1 MVAFCSKVVPV
12 SGGAGRPRSAADRIS
27 TPKRPS
33 MPRIS
38 PALPRLWVATTS
50 LGKVKRRAIRRPH
63 PEEWSAGP
71 RLDHRGVFSAAWSA
85 TDAVLVPILRD
96 AALCA
101 APRDEVSA
109 VLPFLLSSCR
119 SLAAAG
125 A

>member
-1 MVAFCSKVVPV
+1 MVALSSKVWPV
-12 SGGAGRPRSAADRIS
+12 SGGEARARSAAERIS

-50 LGKVKRRAIRRPH
+50 LGKVKRRAIRRSH
-63 PEEWSAGP
+63 PEERSAGP
-71 RLDHRGVFSAAWSA
+71 RLEGLA

-101 APRDEVSA
+101 APQDEVMA

-119 SLAAAG
+119 SLP
-125 A
+125 